1 MKNVLVGD
9 TIIDRESSITF
20 LDLGFESI
28 DKDGIHYADSHTP
41 DWYPIGEDN
50 DEITRERN
58 DSVDGKKNVLGHT
71 IFTVTKGAQTTEI
84 DPVKIRGNDKL
95 SYLLYMI
102 NKYDLVNEKAKLT
115 GMEVFYADEQS
126 SGVYGAWTEGVMI
139 EGKSWGGN
147 VEATQ
152 SPMTIHWDGKKVH
165 GTFEP
170 KTKTFTATKVV

>member
-58 DSVDGKKNVLGHT
+58 DSIDGKKNVLGHT
-71 IFTVTKGAQTTEI
+71 VFTATSGAQTTEV
-84 DPVKIRGNDKL
+84 DPLKIRGNDSL

-102 NKYDLVNEKAKLT
+102 NKYDLVGEKAKVN
-115 GMEVFYADEQS
+115 GMEVFYGDEQS
-126 SGVYGAWTEGVMI
+126 SGNYGAWTEGAII
-139 EGKSWGGN
+139 EAKSWGGN
-147 VEATQ
+147 TEGTQ

-165 GTFEP
+165 GTFAS
-170 KTKTFTATKVV
+170 KTKTFTETKVV

>member
-1 MKNVLVGD
+1 MKNVLAGD
-9 TIIDRESSITF
+9 TVIDRESSITF

>member
-58 DSVDGKKNVLGHT
+58 DSIDGKKNVLGHT

-102 NKYDLVNEKAKLT
+102 NKYDLVNGKAKLT